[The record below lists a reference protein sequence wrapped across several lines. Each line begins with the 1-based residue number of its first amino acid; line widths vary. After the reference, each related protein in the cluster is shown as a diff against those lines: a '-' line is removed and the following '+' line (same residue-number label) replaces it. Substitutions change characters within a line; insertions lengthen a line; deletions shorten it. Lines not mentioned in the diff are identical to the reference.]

1 MCVFLGLTIDFS
13 EIRVFANKGCTETH
27 LICVSQTLTRFS
39 YSLLDGLAST
49 SRGLLLLNLL
59 FFFVVVLFFFCMPHF
74 PTCIIKCV
82 LQSILAIFRSPDRKK
97 KWKWKKKKKNEK
109 RKSTRVQRP
118 IDVQSW
124 SQFLIHQHYKRK
136 VIVDLSQSNM
146 NLKVDS
152 RKKNKVCR

>member
-1 MCVFLGLTIDFS
+1 MWVFLGLTIDFS

-59 FFFVVVLFFFCMPHF
+59 FSFFFFFFFFFFRMPHF
-74 PTCIIKCV
+74 PTCITKCV

-97 KWKWKKKKKNEK
+97 KMKRKDEEEK
-109 RKSTRVQRP
+109 RKTKINSGSTADRCTELKTVFDP
-118 IDVQSW
+118 SA
-124 SQFLIHQHYKRK
+124 LKA
-136 VIVDLSQSNM
+136 QSNCGF
-146 NLKVDS
+146 VS
-152 RKKNKVCR
+152 E

>member
-1 MCVFLGLTIDFS
+1 MWVFLGLTIDFS

-59 FFFVVVLFFFCMPHF
+59 FSFLFFFFFFCMPHF
-74 PTCIIKCV
+74 PTCITKCV

-97 KWKWKKKKKNEK
+97 NEKERKRRKTKNENQLGFNG
-109 RKSTRVQRP
+109 RSMYRAEA
-118 IDVQSW
+118 S
-124 SQFLIHQHYKRK
+124 F
-136 VIVDLSQSNM
+136 
-146 NLKVDS
+146 
-152 RKKNKVCR
+152 